1 MKVQDLITL
10 LSAPDINPD
19 AEVLVWFD
27 GERCALEPA
36 LPVDPWSSRYV
47 DLNVI
52 TFSELMAANE
62 KEAA

>member
-10 LSAPDINPD
+10 LSAPGINPD
-19 AEVLVWFD
+19 AEVLVWFRD
-27 GERCALEPA
+27 ERCVLNPE
-36 LPVDPWSSRYV
+36 LPVDQWNPKFL

-52 TFSELMAANE
+52 APSDK